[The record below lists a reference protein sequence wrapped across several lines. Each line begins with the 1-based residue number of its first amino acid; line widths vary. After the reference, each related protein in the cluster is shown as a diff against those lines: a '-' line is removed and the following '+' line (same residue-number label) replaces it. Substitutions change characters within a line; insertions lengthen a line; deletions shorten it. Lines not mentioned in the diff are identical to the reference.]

1 MIGPGVVGTGVVG
14 PGAQGEAKTTPIIS
28 LEDATFAAQG
38 KVIVQGVTIPFE
50 EGKTTAL
57 VGPSGGGKSTV
68 LKLAAGLIVP
78 TDGAVRFRS
87 SDISLMTRAKTLAF
101 RKESAFVFQD
111 SALWANQNLR
121 QILEL
126 PLKTHFPDMGKKE
139 LDARVAEVLSLVGY
153 RKDVDIRPSQL
164 SMGEQKLIAFA
175 RALVC
180 KPRLLFLDEWTESL
194 DDTAGRRLVALVK
207 RKQAEG
213 TTVIYVSHNLGIIR
227 DTAHRICM
235 IVDGRL
241 SLSVTAEE
249 FANNGNL
256 SKTIEKGIAL

>member
-1 MIGPGVVGTGVVG
+1 MS
-14 PGAQGEAKTTPIIS
+14 ESAKNEIDAIVE
-28 LEDATFAAQG
+28 LEDATFSAQG
-38 KVIVQGVTIPFE
+38 KVIVQGVSIPFE

-78 TDGAVRFRS
+78 TGGVARFRGN
-87 SDISLMTRAKTLAF
+87 DISMMNRARSLAF

-111 SALWANQNLR
+111 SALWANQSLR

-126 PLKTHFPDMGKKE
+126 PLKTHFPDIGQRAI
-139 LDARVAEVLSLVGY
+139 DDRIAEVLSQVGY
-153 RKDVDIRPSQL
+153 RKDIDIRPSQL

-175 RALVC
+175 RAITC
-180 KPRLLFLDEWTESL
+180 NPNLLFLDEWTESL
-194 DDTAGRRLVALVK
+194 DDTAARRLVVLVRK
-207 RKQAEG
+207 RQEAG
-213 TTVIYVSHNLGIIR
+213 TTVIFVSHNLGIIR
-227 DTAHRICM
+227 DNAQHICM

>member
-1 MIGPGVVGTGVVG
+1 MTAP
-14 PGAQGEAKTTPIIS
+14 
-28 LEDATFAAQG
+28 LEDDKRAILELDDTTFSAQR
-38 KVIVQGVTIPFE
+38 KIIVEDVSIPFQ

-78 TDGAVRFRS
+78 TDGAVLFRGH
-87 SDISLMTRAKTLAF
+87 DISLMNRAKTLAF

-111 SALWANQNLR
+111 SALWANQSLR

-126 PLKTHFPDMGKKE
+126 PLRTHFPGMNRE
-139 LDARVAEVLSLVGY
+139 QLDARISEVLSSVGY
-153 RKDVDIRPSQL
+153 RKDLDIRPSQL

-175 RALVC
+175 RAMTC
-180 KPRLLFLDEWTESL
+180 DPHILFLDEWTESL
-194 DDTAGRRLVALVK
+194 DDTSARRLVVLVK
-207 RKQAEG
+207 KKQNEG
-213 TTVIYVSHNLGIIR
+213 ATVIFVSHNLTIIR
-227 DTAHRICM
+227 ELADHICM
-235 IVDGRL
+235 IVDGKL
-241 SLSVTAEE
+241 SLSVTGEE